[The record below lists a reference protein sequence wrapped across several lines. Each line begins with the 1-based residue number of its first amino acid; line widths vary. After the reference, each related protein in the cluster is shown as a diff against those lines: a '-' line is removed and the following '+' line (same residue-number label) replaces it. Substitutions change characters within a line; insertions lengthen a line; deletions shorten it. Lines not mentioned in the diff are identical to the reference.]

1 MGKLEN
7 KIAVI
12 TGGNS
17 GIGLATAKEFV
28 AEGAYVYI
36 TGRRRQELDKAAAQ
50 IGRNVTAAQC
60 DVSVSAELDQLYTR
74 VKLEKGRVD
83 IVFAN
88 AGTGNG
94 RAPLGQIHDEQF
106 DRIFNTNVKGLLFS
120 VQKAL
125 PLMQTGGVV
134 ILNSSI
140 GAQLGMATSSL
151 YAASKAAVRSFA
163 RSWTAE
169 LRNTGIR
176 VNVISPG
183 YTETPIFETL
193 GLPQEQ
199 LDAIKADG
207 IARILL
213 GRFADPKETARVVV
227 FLASEDSSYRAGA
240 DVQVDGGLRQ
250 V

>member
-50 IGRNVTAAQC
+50 IGRSVTAAQC

-106 DRIFNTNVKGLLFS
+106 DRIFNTNVKGFCSAFRRRCL
-120 VQKAL
+120 
-125 PLMQTGGVV
+125 
-134 ILNSSI
+134 
-140 GAQLGMATSSL
+140 
-151 YAASKAAVRSFA
+151 
-163 RSWTAE
+163 
-169 LRNTGIR
+169 
-176 VNVISPG
+176 
-183 YTETPIFETL
+183 
-193 GLPQEQ
+193 
-199 LDAIKADG
+199 
-207 IARILL
+207 
-213 GRFADPKETARVVV
+213 
-227 FLASEDSSYRAGA
+227 
-240 DVQVDGGLRQ
+240 
-250 V
+250 